1 MITEFYNKLT
11 ERLRGA
17 GEWLAPLGLRLLL
30 AYEFWNAG
38 VGKFRAGTDAPGWF
52 ANQDFI
58 FPFGILSANMNWF
71 MVTWGEML
79 AAIALVLGLFTRFFA
94 FTLLII
100 TVVAIAAV
108 HWPASWDSL
117 GQLWQGYS
125 VSRVMEDGEFRGN
138 FRIPFLFLAMIIPL
152 VFMGGGK
159 LSLDHLLVRLTQSE
173 HLHGPARQDMLSFGI
188 ASFIFGLVAVYLIPS
203 WGVVLLVLAA
213 GLSAYAVYRPAS
225 QTPSVAQPAA
235 ESR

>member
-1 MITEFYNKLT
+1 MIADFYNKLT
-11 ERLRGA
+11 ERLHGA

-117 GQLWQGYS
+117 GQLWEGYS
-125 VSRVMEDGEFRGN
+125 VSRVMDDGEFRGN
-138 FRIPFLFLAMIIPL
+138 FRIPFLFLAMLIPL

-159 LSLDHLLVRLTQSE
+159 LTLDHLLVRFTQPE
-173 HLHGPARQDMLSFGI
+173 NLHERPRQDMPAFAI
-188 ASFIFGLVAVYLIPS
+188 AAFIFGLVAVYLIPS
-203 WGVVLLVLAA
+203 WGVVLLLLAA
-213 GLSAYAVYRPAS
+213 GLAAYAVYRPGTK
-225 QTPSVAQPAA
+225 QPSVTQPVTD
-235 ESR
+235 SR